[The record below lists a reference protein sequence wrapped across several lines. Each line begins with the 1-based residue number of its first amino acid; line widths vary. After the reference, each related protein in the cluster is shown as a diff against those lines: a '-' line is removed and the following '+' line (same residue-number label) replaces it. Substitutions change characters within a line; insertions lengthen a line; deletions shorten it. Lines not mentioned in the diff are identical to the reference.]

1 MRVISR
7 NDTIH
12 SMGVSNETEESYN
25 PGVAMGPWG
34 KKLPATN
41 QFEDER
47 IEPRFR
53 VASEGCDDQGQ
64 KVAPKTPI
72 GQSVSAPALNKEPR
86 PRRVKVQCKH
96 QRDFQREESPPDWL
110 SCFASPKTR
119 KKHFSRPEDVYS
131 KSSTRSV
138 SSSHKSQSPPIK
150 YIDKTPSENSLN
162 LPYCP
167 PVKLVLLELFYCLLQ
182 LLV

>member
-1 MRVISR
+1 MAFLLPRSLLNSSTDSQSRSIISR

-25 PGVAMGPWG
+25 PGVAIGPWG

-41 QFEDER
+41 QFEEER
-47 IEPRFR
+47 VEPRFR
-53 VASEGCDDQGQ
+53 VASEGCYDQRQ

-72 GQSVSAPALNKEPR
+72 VQSLSAPALNKEPR

-96 QRDFQREESPPDWL
+96 HLQKEESPPDWL

-119 KKHFSRPEDVYS
+119 RKHFSRQEDLYS
-131 KSSTRSV
+131 KSSSRSL
-138 SSSHKSQSPPIK
+138 SHTKSQSPI
-150 YIDKTPSENSLN
+150 Y
-162 LPYCP
+162 
-167 PVKLVLLELFYCLLQ
+167 
-182 LLV
+182 